1 MLRIFRRGA
10 LAALPALIFVTA
22 CSDSGPL
29 DIDDEQINADVA
41 LVVADATGDDMA
53 LMTDEA
59 DETMRPGFGG
69 QDCPRQGFRFRCGP
83 RGFFDLELTRE
94 VTFFDEKEGEQ
105 DGYECY

>member
-10 LAALPALIFVTA
+10 LAALPALIFATA

-53 LMTDEA
+53 LMTDRRGRRHHA
-59 DETMRPGFGG
+59 TRLRRPRLPAAGI
-69 QDCPRQGFRFRCGP
+69 PLPLRTQG
-83 RGFFDLELTRE
+83 LL
-94 VTFFDEKEGEQ
+94 
-105 DGYECY
+105 